1 MPFIPKPYPFGTV
14 FELGRRIKLADNK
27 RATYKTAP
35 SSAAKNVLLVSSYKG
50 DKSNV
55 TCNGDGQF
63 RPVGGAQ
70 GIIVRSNSL
79 TSDVLVIWRDSQE
92 INCALVLEVPA
103 DAFVTHRG
111 ASRFAGE
118 PALDPSQQSA
128 ATAPA
133 VTTANPA
140 KEITDMSTATT
151 ATLDVSSALETIRQ
165 ALQPQAT
172 VDEDKVRSL
181 VEDAVRDSLQ
191 TMQDQLDALL
201 SGPAATKARARAAVG
216 QASSSN
222 PIMAALQSRYVV
234 GQEAPANVLLCA
246 PPSLG
251 KSFAVREFGKQY
263 DLYLEHGCTDDI
275 DEIATL
281 LGGPVPDGSGFVM
294 ADGVLTQAVRAAS
307 QGQAVLLLLDEVLR
321 LGDRPQEWLLSFLTG
336 VKTTTGKMYR
346 LRTRRVDN
354 GALEVIE
361 CPVANLHIAAA
372 ANLGA
377 RTPLEAFW
385 SRWEVVRFGF
395 DIATVKGIATTVAA
409 SYGITHAD
417 ALGARFAEAV
427 SFSRQCIASNV
438 LRYPLDIRV
447 LERACQFAQAADADG
462 VLAYLATR
470 VSDTCAHW
478 SIDLGETDP
487 ASKPAVDQLVTLL
500 TAPTK

>member
-1 MPFIPKPYPFGTV
+1 MPFIPTPYAFGTA
-14 FELGRRIKLADNK
+14 FELGRRIKVGSKNL
-27 RATYKTAP
+27 RVTACH
-35 SSAAKNVLLVSSYKG
+35 AVDCRTALDISSYRG
-50 DKSNV
+50 DKRSV
-55 TCNGDGQF
+55 TCLDGTLTVQ
-63 RPVGGAQ
+63 GGTQ
-70 GIIVRSNSL
+70 GIVTQSTDLSS
-79 TSDVLVIWRDSQE
+79 TVLFIWRDKAGGV
-92 INCALVLEVPA
+92 CAALVPDLPA
-103 DAFVTHRG
+103 DVFVSQRG
-111 ASRFAGE
+111 APRFAGE

-128 ATAPA
+128 ATA
-133 VTTANPA
+133 ANTPA
-140 KEITDMSTATT
+140 KETPAMSAAAAPLNVTD
-151 ATLDVSSALETIRQ
+151 ALETIRQ
-165 ALQPQAT
+165 ALAPQAT
-172 VDEDKVRSL
+172 VDEDKVREL
-181 VEDAVRDSLQ
+181 VEDAVQDALQ
-191 TMQDQLDALL
+191 TMQDQLDTLL
-201 SGPAATKARARAAVG
+201 TGPAASKARARATVAK
-216 QASSSN
+216 ASSTN

-234 GQEAPANVLLCA
+234 GQEAPANVILCA

-251 KSFAVREFGKQY
+251 KSHAIREFGKQY

-281 LGGPVPDGSGFVM
+281 LGGPVPDGSGFIM

-307 QGQAVLLLLDEVLR
+307 QDQTVLLALDELFR

-336 VKTTTGKMYR
+336 VKTTTGRVYR

-361 CPVANLHIAAA
+361 CPVANLHIVGA

-385 SRWEVVRFGF
+385 SRFDIVRFGF
-395 DIATVKGIATTVAA
+395 DIKTVKGIATSVAE

-417 ALGARFAEAV
+417 RLGARFADAV
-427 SFSRQCIASNV
+427 NYSRQCITSNV

-462 VLAYLATR
+462 VLAYLASR

-487 ASKPAVDQLVTLL
+487 ASKPAIDQLVSML